1 MQLASTLGFILN
13 KRSGKF
19 LGLTPEE
26 QGALHECL
34 TWPGIFPIHHAW
46 LPVMVSGRVCVCAGG
61 GGFPRWLRC
70 PGNNVHCFYGDELE
84 NFDTCCRRLMKR
96 IKSIIPDGCPR
107 ARIRATSRVTRRL
120 DDAGTLADTLGDEAR
135 GMVVVGDCFCP
146 AMVNVCSML
155 LPFRSS
161 PRNSPLSL
169 VFREKVHPGL

>member
-19 LGLTPEE
+19 LGLTPDE
-26 QGALHECL
+26 QAALHECL
-34 TWPGIFPIHHAW
+34 TWAWDFLIHHAW
-46 LPVMVSGRVCVCAGG
+46 FPVMVSGRVCVCGG
-61 GGFPRWLRC
+61 GGFLRWLRC

-120 DDAGTLADTLGDEAR
+120 GDAGTLADTLGDEAR

-146 AMVNVCSML
+146 PRVNVCSML
-155 LPFRSS
+155 FPFRSS
-161 PRNSPLSL
+161 PRNFPLSL
-169 VFREKVHPGL
+169 VFRAKVHPGL

>member
-1 MQLASTLGFILN
+1 MY
-13 KRSGKF
+13 
-19 LGLTPEE
+19 
-26 QGALHECL
+26 
-34 TWPGIFPIHHAW
+34 
-46 LPVMVSGRVCVCAGG
+46 VCAGG

-135 GMVVVGDCFCP
+135 GMVVVGDCFGP
-146 AMVNVCSML
+146 PRVNVCSML
-155 LPFRSS
+155 FPFRSS
-161 PRNSPLSL
+161 PRNSSFSL
-169 VFREKVHPGL
+169 VLRAKVHPGL

>member
-19 LGLTPEE
+19 LGLTPDE
-26 QGALHECL
+26 QAALHECL
-34 TWPGIFPIHHAW
+34 TWAWDFLIHHAW
-46 LPVMVSGRVCVCAGG
+46 FPVMVSGRVYVCGG
-61 GGFPRWLRC
+61 GGFLRWLRC

-84 NFDTCCRRLMKR
+84 NFDSCCRRLMKR

-135 GMVVVGDCFCP
+135 GMVVVGDFFF
-146 AMVNVCSML
+146 AL
-155 LPFRSS
+155 R
-161 PRNSPLSL
+161 
-169 VFREKVHPGL
+169 G

>member
-19 LGLTPEE
+19 LGLTPDE
-26 QGALHECL
+26 QAALHECL
-34 TWPGIFPIHHAW
+34 TWAWDFLIHHAW
-46 LPVMVSGRVCVCAGG
+46 FPVMVSGRVCVCGG
-61 GGFPRWLRC
+61 GGFLRWLRC

-84 NFDTCCRRLMKR
+84 NFDSCCRRLMKR

-135 GMVVVGDCFCP
+135 GMVVVGDLCLFL
-146 AMVNVCSML
+146 S
-155 LPFRSS
+155 FHFS
-161 PRNSPLSL
+161 PQISLLSL
-169 VFREKVHPGL
+169 VPRAKVRPGL